1 MITLVGLTSVG
12 FWVGFFVGE
21 GVIIE
26 PVTPLLIPP
35 KFVAGMIISG
45 GVGTEAIVGTPVVG
59 SWVVGE
65 IVGSFVVG
73 EIVGS
78 FVVGET
84 VGSRVFGGSV
94 GAFVVGTT
102 GSTGGC
108 VGAGTGA

>member
-1 MITLVGLTSVG
+1 MNKINKSSLRLTSVG
-12 FWVGFFVGE
+12 FWVGFLVGE

-45 GVGTEAIVGTPVVG
+45 GVGKASVTAIVGIPVVG
-59 SWVVGE
+59 SW
-65 IVGSFVVG
+65 VVG